1 MVKVTDGPDLKVQG
15 NMLNHEYE
23 IGEGRDKIAEVSKKW
38 FRLRDTYGVQNLEH
52 ISNQERSE

>member
-52 ISNQERSE
+52 ISNQESSE